1 MGSTITIDVRAL
13 YVPTD
18 NYVDILTSG
27 DYYPSQHLRHGPQY
41 GTLIGPEDAFK
52 FKAGPI
58 RDKVKVIK
66 PELVEIQA
74 KGVL

>member
-1 MGSTITIDVRAL
+1 MSTITIDVRAL

-18 NYVDILTSG
+18 DYVDVLTSG
-27 DYYPSQHLRHGPQY
+27 DYYPSQY
-41 GTLIGPEDAFK
+41 GTLIGPEDAFM

-58 RDKVKVIK
+58 RDRVMVIK

-74 KGVL
+74 KRVL

>member
-1 MGSTITIDVRAL
+1 MKTITIDIRAL

-18 NYVDILTSG
+18 NYADILNSG
-27 DYYPSQHLRHGPQY
+27 DYYPSQY
-41 GTLIGPEDAFK
+41 ATLIGPGHAFR

-66 PELVEIQA
+66 PKLVEIQA
-74 KGVL
+74 RRVL

>member
-1 MGSTITIDVRAL
+1 MSTITIDVRAL

-27 DYYPSQHLRHGPQY
+27 DYYPDQY

-52 FKAGPI
+52 FKAGAI
-58 RDKVKVIK
+58 RDRVKVIK

-74 KGVL
+74 KGVLR